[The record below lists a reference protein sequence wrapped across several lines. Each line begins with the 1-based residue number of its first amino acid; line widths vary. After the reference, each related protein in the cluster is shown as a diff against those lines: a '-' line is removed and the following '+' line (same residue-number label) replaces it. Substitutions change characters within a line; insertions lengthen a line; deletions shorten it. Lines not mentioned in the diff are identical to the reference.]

1 MQGKSLSIFRSLSSQ
16 LLVLTILFVMIVEVF
31 VYVPSLAQFRKNY
44 LNQRLAAAQIAI
56 LSLEEADDEGLSHM
70 LEQELLEVAEIQAVI
85 VISEEARELA
95 LSSTLPESVSGPYD
109 MRDPGLVE
117 LTKDAF
123 MTLKRKGEGSIQIQG
138 EPINPR
144 YQSIQ
149 VVLAEQPLYM
159 AMVDFSKSIFFS
171 SLIISFLTGVLIFVT
186 ILFLTVRPTKRI
198 TTNLTAFERRP
209 EAKGNILKGSGR
221 KNEIGL
227 LEEQISHMQNE
238 IQGALRQKNHLA
250 NLGLAVSKIN
260 HDLRNILSTA
270 QLSVDLLARKKSSL
284 PEQKTLDRLYRAV
297 DRAVKL
303 CERTLKYGRA
313 EEPAPVKKNFALVEL
328 LMDACHGM
336 HMDSYE
342 DIDLKMEIPEGYTV
356 YADKEQVYR
365 ILTNLCRNAVE
376 AMDQKGTLTISAEPA
391 KKGKQNIRVADT
403 GPGIPDTF
411 RETLFVPFVGTSKL
425 GGSGLGLAIAHG
437 LAQAHGGDL
446 VLEKSNSSGTVFCIS
461 LPTQKG

>member
-1 MQGKSLSIFRSLSSQ
+1 MQGKSLSFFRSLSSQ
-16 LLVLTILFVMIVEVF
+16 LLLLTILFVMIVEVF

-85 VISEEARELA
+85 VVSAEARELA

-149 VVLAEQPLYM
+149 VVLSERPLYM

-171 SLIISFLTGVLIFVT
+171 SLIISFFTGVLIYVS

-198 TTNLTAFERRP
+198 TTNLTAFEKQP

-227 LEEQISHMQNE
+227 LEDQISHMQNE
-238 IQGALRQKNHLA
+238 IQGALRQKSHLA

-313 EEPAPVKKNFALVEL
+313 EEPAPNKENFALVEL
-328 LMDACHGM
+328 LMDACHGL

-342 DIDLKMEIPEGYTV
+342 NIDLKMEIPEGYTV

-391 KKGKQNIRVADT
+391 KGGKQEIRVGDT
-403 GPGIPDTF
+403 GPGIPDTL

>member
-198 TTNLTAFERRP
+198 TTNLPAFERRP
-209 EAKGNILKGSGR
+209 ESKSNILKGSGR

-270 QLSVDLLARKKSSL
+270 QLSVDLLARKKTSL

-328 LMDACHGM
+328 LKDACHGM

>member
-1 MQGKSLSIFRSLSSQ
+1 MQGKSLSFFRSLSSQ
-16 LLVLTILFVMIVEVF
+16 LLVLTIVFVMIVEVF

-109 MRDPGLVE
+109 MRDPGLLE
-117 LTKDAF
+117 LTRDAF

-149 VVLAEQPLYM
+149 VVLSEQPLYM

-171 SLIISFLTGVLIFVT
+171 SLIISFFTGVLIFVT

-198 TTNLTAFERRP
+198 TTNLTAFERQP

-313 EEPAPVKKNFALVEL
+313 EEPAPIKKNFVLIEL
-328 LMDACHGM
+328 LMDACHGL
-336 HMDSYE
+336 HMDAYE
-342 DIDLKMEIPEGYTV
+342 DIELKMEIPDGYTV
-356 YADKEQVYR
+356 YADKEQVFR
-365 ILTNLCRNAVE
+365 ILTNLCRNALE
-376 AMDQKGTLTISAEPA
+376 AMNQKGTLTISAEPA
-391 KKGKQNIRVADT
+391 KKGKQKIRVTDT